1 MEKILYENSIVA
13 FQHKPP
19 ECCAA
24 CISILEVLRF
34 YTPDAKI
41 YLTVLCGYFYE
52 NTAEYTQRQ
61 RRFTMSTDSKPRL
74 AGAHTTSKY
83 LKSDN
88 QVVRQAVEKVALTV
102 HASANQ
108 AMMSIEKS
116 RERISDATDHLDGV
130 FVSSLKISQAAEIV
144 EITKIG
150 EELSVYFDKAVH
162 QRAFKN
168 FSDELLRQVKELE
181 EREKNLKRREDRLE
195 KTIADRLAAAEA
207 QIIKESTS
215 SRGLLESALQKAE
228 KVFDQNKITRF
239 AYSTIS
245 RFQNEF
251 ENVHDA
257 RDVEYVTK
265 LFQETI
271 EPFQKSKMVTDKNG
285 KLIKIIVNSFTE
297 SCYQDL
303 FFFFYKYYNELLE
316 IYEQEK
322 EIPSTAAELARIFKS
337 KQRDAED
344 IIASM
349 HKRK

>member
-1 MEKILYENSIVA
+1 MSKNST
-13 FQHKPP
+13 
-19 ECCAA
+19 
-24 CISILEVLRF
+24 LR
-34 YTPDAKI
+34 
-41 YLTVLCGYFYE
+41 LTGAPT
-52 NTAEYTQRQ
+52 TA
-61 RRFTMSTDSKPRL
+61 
-74 AGAHTTSKY
+74 KY
-83 LKSDN
+83 LKSEN
-88 QVVRQAVEKVALTV
+88 QTIRQAVEKVAMTV

-130 FVSSLKISQAAEIV
+130 FSSSLQISQAAEIV

-162 QRAFKN
+162 QRAFKS
-168 FSDELLRQVKELE
+168 FSQDLLAQVKKLE
-181 EREKNLKRREDRLE
+181 EREKQLKHKEEKLE
-195 KTIADRLAAAEA
+195 KTIAERIAVAEA

-215 SRGLLESALQKAE
+215 SKGLLESALQKAD

-245 RFQNEF
+245 RFQSEF
-251 ENVHDA
+251 ESVHDV
-257 RDVEYVTK
+257 RDVEYITK

-271 EPFQKSKMVTDKNG
+271 EPFQKSKMVTDKSG

-316 IYEQEK
+316 IYEEEK
-322 EIPSTAAELARIFKS
+322 EIPSTADELSRIFKS

>member
-1 MEKILYENSIVA
+1 
-13 FQHKPP
+13 
-19 ECCAA
+19 
-24 CISILEVLRF
+24 
-34 YTPDAKI
+34 
-41 YLTVLCGYFYE
+41 
-52 NTAEYTQRQ
+52 
-61 RRFTMSTDSKPRL
+61 MSNNSKPRL
-74 AGAHTTSKY
+74 SGAHTTSKY

-130 FVSSLKISQAAEIV
+130 FVSTLQISQAAEIV

-150 EELSVYFDKAVH
+150 DELSAYFDKAVH

-168 FSDELLRQVKELE
+168 FSDELLTQVKQLE
-181 EREKNLKRREDRLE
+181 DREKNLKRREEKLE

-245 RFQNEF
+245 RFQSEF
-251 ENVHDA
+251 DTVHDV

-265 LFQETI
+265 MFQETI

-316 IYEQEK
+316 VYEQEK
-322 EIPSTAAELARIFKS
+322 EIPSTASELSRIFKS

>member
-1 MEKILYENSIVA
+1 
-13 FQHKPP
+13 
-19 ECCAA
+19 
-24 CISILEVLRF
+24 
-34 YTPDAKI
+34 
-41 YLTVLCGYFYE
+41 
-52 NTAEYTQRQ
+52 
-61 RRFTMSTDSKPRL
+61 MSKEEHTPRL
-74 AGAHTTSKY
+74 AGANTTSKY
-83 LKSDN
+83 LQSEN
-88 QVVRQAVEKVALTV
+88 QIIRQAVEKVTLTV

-108 AMMSIEKS
+108 AMMAIEKN

-130 FVSSLKISQAAEIV
+130 FVSSLQISQAAEIV

-150 EELSVYFDKAVH
+150 EELGVYFDKAVH

-168 FSDELLRQVKELE
+168 FSDELLKQVKDLE
-181 EREKNLKRREDRLE
+181 EREKNLKQREEKLE
-195 KTIADRLAAAEA
+195 ATIADRLAAAEA
-207 QIIKESTS
+207 QIIRDSTS

-251 ENVHDA
+251 DNVHDV
-257 RDVEYVTK
+257 RDVEYITK

-271 EPFQKSKMVTDKNG
+271 EPFQKTKMVADKNG

-316 IYEQEK
+316 IYEQEQ
-322 EIPSTAAELARIFKS
+322 EIPSTAEELARVFKS

-344 IIASM
+344 IIATM

>member
-1 MEKILYENSIVA
+1 
-13 FQHKPP
+13 
-19 ECCAA
+19 
-24 CISILEVLRF
+24 
-34 YTPDAKI
+34 
-41 YLTVLCGYFYE
+41 
-52 NTAEYTQRQ
+52 
-61 RRFTMSTDSKPRL
+61 MSNDSTPRL

-130 FVSSLKISQAAEIV
+130 FVSSLQISQAAEIV

-150 EELSVYFDKAVH
+150 EELSIYFDKAVH

-168 FSDELLRQVKELE
+168 FSDELLTQVKELE

-245 RFQNEF
+245 RFQSEF
-251 ENVHDA
+251 ETVHDV
-257 RDVEYVTK
+257 RDVEYITK

-316 IYEQEK
+316 MYEQEK
-322 EIPSTAAELARIFKS
+322 EIPSTATELSRIFKS

>member
-1 MEKILYENSIVA
+1 
-13 FQHKPP
+13 
-19 ECCAA
+19 
-24 CISILEVLRF
+24 
-34 YTPDAKI
+34 
-41 YLTVLCGYFYE
+41 
-52 NTAEYTQRQ
+52 
-61 RRFTMSTDSKPRL
+61 MSNESTPRL

-88 QVVRQAVEKVALTV
+88 QVIRQAVEKVALTV

-116 RERISDATDHLDGV
+116 RERISDATDYLDGV
-130 FVSSLKISQAAEIV
+130 FVSSLQISQAAEIV

-150 EELSVYFDKAVH
+150 EELSIYFDKAVH

-168 FSDELLRQVKELE
+168 FSDELLTQVKELE

-245 RFQNEF
+245 RFQSEF
-251 ENVHDA
+251 ETVHDV
-257 RDVEYVTK
+257 RDVEYITK

-316 IYEQEK
+316 MYEQEK
-322 EIPSTAAELARIFKS
+322 EIPSTATELARIFKS

>member
-1 MEKILYENSIVA
+1 
-13 FQHKPP
+13 
-19 ECCAA
+19 
-24 CISILEVLRF
+24 
-34 YTPDAKI
+34 
-41 YLTVLCGYFYE
+41 
-52 NTAEYTQRQ
+52 
-61 RRFTMSTDSKPRL
+61 MSNNSKPRL
-74 AGAHTTSKY
+74 SGAHTTSKY

-130 FVSSLKISQAAEIV
+130 FVSTLQISQAAEIV

-150 EELSVYFDKAVH
+150 DELSAYFDKAVH

-168 FSDELLRQVKELE
+168 FSDELLTQVKQLE
-181 EREKNLKRREDRLE
+181 DREKNLKRREEKLE

-245 RFQNEF
+245 RFQSEF
-251 ENVHDA
+251 DTVHDV

-265 LFQETI
+265 MFQETI

-316 IYEQEK
+316 VYEQEK
-322 EIPSTAAELARIFKS
+322 EIPSTASELARIFKS

>member
-1 MEKILYENSIVA
+1 MTK
-13 FQHKPP
+13 
-19 ECCAA
+19 
-24 CISILEVLRF
+24 EV
-34 YTPDAKI
+34 P
-41 YLTVLCGYFYE
+41 
-52 NTAEYTQRQ
+52 
-61 RRFTMSTDSKPRL
+61 KPRL

-83 LKSDN
+83 LQSEN
-88 QVVRQAVEKVALTV
+88 EAIRQAVEKVTLTV

-108 AMMSIEKS
+108 AMMAIEKN

-130 FVSSLKISQAAEIV
+130 FVRSLQISQAAEIV

-150 EELSVYFDKAVH
+150 DELGVYFDKAVH

-168 FSDELLRQVKELE
+168 FSDELQKQVNDLE
-181 EREKNLKRREDRLE
+181 EREKNLKRREEKLE
-195 KTIADRLAAAEA
+195 KTIAERLAAAEA
-207 QIIKESTS
+207 QIIRESTS

-245 RFQNEF
+245 RFQSEF
-251 ENVHDA
+251 ENVHDV
-257 RDVEYVTK
+257 RDVEYITK

-271 EPFQKSKMVTDKNG
+271 EPFQKTKMVADKNG

-316 IYEQEK
+316 IYEQEQ
-322 EIPSTAAELARIFKS
+322 EIPATAEELARVFKS
-337 KQRDAED
+337 KQRDAEE
-344 IIASM
+344 IIATM
-349 HKRK
+349 HRRK

>member
-1 MEKILYENSIVA
+1 MGKNS
-13 FQHKPP
+13 
-19 ECCAA
+19 
-24 CISILEVLRF
+24 
-34 YTPDAKI
+34 T
-41 YLTVLCGYFYE
+41 
-52 NTAEYTQRQ
+52 
-61 RRFTMSTDSKPRL
+61 PRL
-74 AGAHTTSKY
+74 TGANTISKY
-83 LKSDN
+83 LKSNN

-130 FVSSLKISQAAEIV
+130 FVSALQISQAAEIV

-150 EELSVYFDKAVH
+150 EELSAYFDKAVH

-168 FSDELLRQVKELE
+168 FSDELLTQVKDLE
-181 EREKNLKRREDRLE
+181 ERERNLKRREDKLE

-251 ENVHDA
+251 QTVHDV
-257 RDVEYVTK
+257 RDVEYITK

-271 EPFQKSKMVTDKNG
+271 EPFQRSKMVTDKNG

-322 EIPSTAAELARIFKS
+322 EIPSTAEELSRIFKS

>member
-1 MEKILYENSIVA
+1 MTNNFTTS
-13 FQHKPP
+13 
-19 ECCAA
+19 
-24 CISILEVLRF
+24 
-34 YTPDAKI
+34 
-41 YLTVLCGYFYE
+41 
-52 NTAEYTQRQ
+52 NTT
-61 RRFTMSTDSKPRL
+61 RL

-83 LKSDN
+83 LKAEN
-88 QVVRQAVEKVALTV
+88 ELLKKAVEKVTLTV

-108 AMMSIEKS
+108 AMMAIEKN

-130 FVSSLKISQAAEIV
+130 FVSSLQISQAAEIV

-150 EELSVYFDKAVH
+150 EELNAYFDKAVH

-168 FSDELLRQVKELE
+168 FSDELHQQVRELE
-181 EREKNLKRREDRLE
+181 ERQKDLKRREDKLE
-195 KTIADRLAAAEA
+195 KTIAARMAAAEA
-207 QIIKESTS
+207 RIIRESTS

-251 ENVHDA
+251 DRVHDV
-257 RDVEYVTK
+257 RDVEFITK

-271 EPFQKSKMVTDKNG
+271 EPFQKTKMVADKDG
-285 KLIKIIVNSFTE
+285 KLIKLIINSFTE

-316 IYEQEK
+316 IYEKEK
-322 EIPSTAAELARIFKS
+322 EIPSTAVELARIFKS
-337 KQRDAED
+337 KQKDAEE
-344 IIASM
+344 IIANM

>member
-1 MEKILYENSIVA
+1 
-13 FQHKPP
+13 
-19 ECCAA
+19 
-24 CISILEVLRF
+24 
-34 YTPDAKI
+34 
-41 YLTVLCGYFYE
+41 
-52 NTAEYTQRQ
+52 
-61 RRFTMSTDSKPRL
+61 MSNDSTPRL

-130 FVSSLKISQAAEIV
+130 FVSSLQISQAAEIV
-144 EITKIG
+144 EINKIG

-168 FSDELLRQVKELE
+168 FSDELLTQVKELE
-181 EREKNLKRREDRLE
+181 ERERNLKRREDRLE

-251 ENVHDA
+251 ETVHDV
-257 RDVEYVTK
+257 RDVEYITK

-316 IYEQEK
+316 LYEQEK
-322 EIPSTAAELARIFKS
+322 EIPSTATELARIFKS
-337 KQRDAED
+337 KHRDAED

>member
-1 MEKILYENSIVA
+1 
-13 FQHKPP
+13 
-19 ECCAA
+19 
-24 CISILEVLRF
+24 
-34 YTPDAKI
+34 
-41 YLTVLCGYFYE
+41 
-52 NTAEYTQRQ
+52 
-61 RRFTMSTDSKPRL
+61 MSTMNETTTRL
-74 AGAHTTSKY
+74 AGAETTTKY
-83 LKSDN
+83 MQSDN
-88 QVVRQAVEKVALTV
+88 DVLKRAVEQVTLTV

-108 AMMSIEKS
+108 AMMEIEKS

-130 FVSSLKISQAAEIV
+130 FVNAINISQAAEIV
-144 EITKIG
+144 EITKIA
-150 EELSVYFDKAVH
+150 EELNTYFDKTVH

-168 FSDELLRQVKELE
+168 LSEDLREQIHNLE
-181 EREKNLKRREDRLE
+181 EREKELKKKEERLE
-195 KTIADRLAAAEA
+195 KTIASRIAAAEA
-207 QIIKESTS
+207 KIIRESTS

-251 ENVHDA
+251 EKVHDV
-257 RDVEYVTK
+257 RDVEYITK

-271 EPFQKSKMVTDKNG
+271 EPFQKSKMVADKDG
-285 KLIKIIVNSFTE
+285 KLIKIIINSFTE

-316 IYEQEK
+316 IYEKEK
-322 EIPSTAAELARIFKS
+322 EIPSTAIELARIFKS
-337 KQRDAED
+337 KQKDAED

>member
-1 MEKILYENSIVA
+1 MSKNS
-13 FQHKPP
+13 
-19 ECCAA
+19 
-24 CISILEVLRF
+24 
-34 YTPDAKI
+34 T
-41 YLTVLCGYFYE
+41 T
-52 NTAEYTQRQ
+52 
-61 RRFTMSTDSKPRL
+61 RL

-83 LKSDN
+83 LTSDN
-88 QVVRQAVEKVALTV
+88 ETLKRAVENVTLTV

-108 AMMSIEKS
+108 AMMAIEKN

-130 FVSSLKISQAAEIV
+130 FVSTLKISQAAEII
-144 EITKIG
+144 EITKIA
-150 EELSVYFDKAVH
+150 EELSSYFDKAVH

-168 FSDELLRQVKELE
+168 FSNELRDQVRKLE
-181 EREKNLKRREDRLE
+181 EREKELKVREEKLE
-195 KTIADRLAAAEA
+195 STIASRIAAAEA
-207 QIIKESTS
+207 KIIKDSTS

-251 ENVHDA
+251 GQVHDV
-257 RDVEYVTK
+257 RDVEYITK

-271 EPFQKSKMVTDKNG
+271 EPFQKSKMVADKDG
-285 KLIKIIVNSFTE
+285 KLIKIIINSFTE

-322 EIPSTAAELARIFKS
+322 EIPSTAQELSRIFKS
-337 KQRDAED
+337 KQKDAED
-344 IIASM
+344 IIANM

>member
-1 MEKILYENSIVA
+1 MTNNFTNS
-13 FQHKPP
+13 
-19 ECCAA
+19 
-24 CISILEVLRF
+24 
-34 YTPDAKI
+34 
-41 YLTVLCGYFYE
+41 
-52 NTAEYTQRQ
+52 NTT
-61 RRFTMSTDSKPRL
+61 RL

-83 LKSDN
+83 LKAEN
-88 QVVRQAVEKVALTV
+88 ELLKKAVEKVTLTV

-108 AMMSIEKS
+108 AMMAIEKN
-116 RERISDATDHLDGV
+116 RERISDATDHLDGI
-130 FVSSLKISQAAEIV
+130 FVSSLQISQAAEIV

-150 EELSVYFDKAVH
+150 EELNAYFDKAVH

-168 FSDELLRQVKELE
+168 FSDELHQQVRELE
-181 EREKNLKRREDRLE
+181 ERQKDLKRREEKLE
-195 KTIADRLAAAEA
+195 KTIASRMAAAEA
-207 QIIKESTS
+207 KIIRESTS

-251 ENVHDA
+251 ERVHDV
-257 RDVEYVTK
+257 RDVEFITK

-271 EPFQKSKMVTDKNG
+271 EPFQKTKMVTDKDG
-285 KLIKIIVNSFTE
+285 KLIKLIINSFTE

-316 IYEQEK
+316 IYEKEK
-322 EIPSTAAELARIFKS
+322 EIPSTAIELARIFKS
-337 KQRDAED
+337 KQKDAEE
-344 IIASM
+344 IIANM

>member
-1 MEKILYENSIVA
+1 
-13 FQHKPP
+13 
-19 ECCAA
+19 
-24 CISILEVLRF
+24 
-34 YTPDAKI
+34 
-41 YLTVLCGYFYE
+41 
-52 NTAEYTQRQ
+52 
-61 RRFTMSTDSKPRL
+61 MSNDSTPRL

-116 RERISDATDHLDGV
+116 RERISDATDHLDGI
-130 FVSSLKISQAAEIV
+130 FVSSLQISQAAEIV

-168 FSDELLRQVKELE
+168 FSDELLTQVKELE
-181 EREKNLKRREDRLE
+181 ERERNLKRREERLE

-251 ENVHDA
+251 ETVHDV
-257 RDVEYVTK
+257 RDVEYITK

-285 KLIKIIVNSFTE
+285 KLIKIIINSFTE

-316 IYEQEK
+316 VYEQEK
-322 EIPSTAAELARIFKS
+322 EIPSTATELARIFKS

>member
-1 MEKILYENSIVA
+1 
-13 FQHKPP
+13 
-19 ECCAA
+19 
-24 CISILEVLRF
+24 
-34 YTPDAKI
+34 
-41 YLTVLCGYFYE
+41 
-52 NTAEYTQRQ
+52 
-61 RRFTMSTDSKPRL
+61 MSNDSTPRL

-130 FVSSLKISQAAEIV
+130 FVSGLQISQAAEIV

-150 EELSVYFDKAVH
+150 EELSTYFDKAVH

-168 FSDELLRQVKELE
+168 FSDELLTQVKELE
-181 EREKNLKRREDRLE
+181 ERERNLKRREDKLE

-245 RFQNEF
+245 RFQAEF
-251 ENVHDA
+251 ENVHDV
-257 RDVEYVTK
+257 RDVEYITK
-265 LFQETI
+265 MFQETI

-316 IYEQEK
+316 IYEKEK
-322 EIPSTAAELARIFKS
+322 EIPSTASELGRIFKS

-344 IIASM
+344 IIATM

>member
-1 MEKILYENSIVA
+1 
-13 FQHKPP
+13 
-19 ECCAA
+19 
-24 CISILEVLRF
+24 
-34 YTPDAKI
+34 
-41 YLTVLCGYFYE
+41 
-52 NTAEYTQRQ
+52 
-61 RRFTMSTDSKPRL
+61 MSNDSTPRL

-88 QVVRQAVEKVALTV
+88 HVVRQAVEKVALTV

-130 FVSSLKISQAAEIV
+130 FVSSLQISQAAEIV

-150 EELSVYFDKAVH
+150 EELSIYFDKAVH

-168 FSDELLRQVKELE
+168 FSDELLTQVKELE
-181 EREKNLKRREDRLE
+181 ERERNLKRREDRLE
-195 KTIADRLAAAEA
+195 KTIADRMAAAEA

-245 RFQNEF
+245 RFQSEF
-251 ENVHDA
+251 ETVHDV
-257 RDVEYVTK
+257 RDVEYITK
-265 LFQETI
+265 LFQETV

-285 KLIKIIVNSFTE
+285 KLIKIIVNSFSE

-316 IYEQEK
+316 MYEQEK
-322 EIPSTAAELARIFKS
+322 EIPSTATELARIFKS